1 MGRAGCVRL
10 ADREGSARDR
20 ARRSL
25 ASLTPLIDVVFILL
39 VFFMLASTFTTEQ
52 VIDMLTPTA
61 ARATRDA
68 KAGAVLVR
76 VRSNGSLD
84 LNGEPLTRTELA
96 QRVAAWSVSDRPRR
110 YLIQPE
116 PGVTTQQMVALVDLL
131 KSSGASDVSF
141 ASL

>member
-1 MGRAGCVRL
+1 MQL
-10 ADREGSARDR
+10 ADRGPSARDR
-20 ARRSL
+20 ARRT
-25 ASLTPLIDVVFILL
+25 AVSLTPLIDVVFILL

-52 VIDMLTPTA
+52 VIDMLTPTT
-61 ARATRDA
+61 ARSARDSR
-68 KAGAVLVR
+68 AGAVLVR

-116 PGVTTQQMVALVDLL
+116 SGVTTQQVVTLVDLL
-131 KSSGASDVSF
+131 KSSGAGNVSF
-141 ASL
+141 TSP